1 MQLNLASMTCL
12 HQADILLTEHSSISM
27 DYVLG
32 TERPVVFIN
41 TPLRVDNPEW
51 QRLGLPAVENVYR
64 QDLGAALELGE
75 LDKLPQTINRLL
87 AGDPEF
93 KKRLP
98 ALRDVLV
105 ANWQKAAQIGGDY
118 IISKACKSQS

>member
-1 MQLNLASMTCL
+1 
-12 HQADILLTEHSSISM
+12 
-27 DYVLG
+27 
-32 TERPVVFIN
+32 VVFIN

-64 QDLGAALELGE
+64 QELGAALELSE
-75 LDKLPQTINRLL
+75 LDKLAQTLNRLL

-118 IISKACKSQS
+118 IISKARKN